1 MFNLPSTKLIK
12 HQPEQRNPRLMG
24 ARAYRAGE
32 SLLTCPFDYSTGQH
46 RRWVSGFID
55 AYNEDPRIVR

>member
-1 MFNLPSTKLIK
+1 MSNLFPKPIK
-12 HQPEQRNPRLMG
+12 RQPEQRNPRLMG

-32 SLLTCPFDYSTGQH
+32 SLLTCPFDYRTGRR

-55 AYNEDPRIVR
+55 AYNKDHRPVR